1 MATRRKAVKRYLEY
15 FDKKNDKWVRVSE
28 KEFSEEAIK
37 IYDYI
42 TAEMEI
48 RCLIE
53 EMESTKLGSDET
65 EKD

>member
-53 EMESTKLGSDET
+53 DMENTKLENGET

>member
-53 EMESTKLGSDET
+53 DMENTKLENDKT

>member
-1 MATRRKAVKRYLEY
+1 MAARRKAVKRYLEY

-42 TAEMEI
+42 SAEMEI

-53 EMESTKLGSDET
+53 DMENTKL
-65 EKD
+65 EKDKTKKN

>member
-53 EMESTKLGSDET
+53 DMENTKLENDET